1 MLLNVCR
8 LLIVLFFC
16 GYIAEVDAQET
27 PASYQVQMQVKVPLR
42 DGVHLNA
49 TLYRPDPLKD
59 PLPVIFLFTP
69 YPQDTSH
76 SSGAY
81 FAAHGYI
88 YAAVDVRGRGES
100 EGVFDPFAHDAQ
112 DGYDLVEW
120 FAKQPWCN
128 GKVAMFGGSY
138 AGGDQWQTA
147 MIRPPHLT
155 TIVPTASAHAG
166 VDFPAFHHILTPYD
180 VQWLALTRGH
190 ILYEQVFEDR
200 LWSDAAKRLYLDKAP
215 FKDMDAYTG
224 TKSEIFQT
232 WIRHPDLDEYW
243 KSRTGSRA
251 QVNAVNI
258 PVLEVTGS
266 HDGDEPGALSYHVD
280 REASPASAEKTFLVI
295 GPWDHSG
302 TRDPKQDVGDEHFG
316 AASLIDILGLHLQ
329 WYDYTMKSGPRPAF
343 LQKNVMYYVAGSGA
357 ECWKSADSLSEASS
371 SSLTLFLD
379 ASGGAKSVYHS
390 GVLSPRANGATGG
403 EWQSDPNDLSA
414 ANQPDA
420 QPGATLH
427 GDGLVFHSAPF
438 AEDTEIDGR
447 IDLRLW
453 LSIDAPDTDL
463 AASLYLVTPDG
474 KSHSLTDSA
483 LRARYRN
490 SEEKPEPIR
499 ENQPEEYRF
508 SPDQPFFAQRAPK
521 GSQLRLVLMS
531 LNDPQHEKNWNSMK
545 PVADQTGQDARV
557 AHIRLLQTTEHPS
570 TLTLP
575 LGDVH
580 AGCKASASM

>member
-1 MLLNVCR
+1 MRTIVCR
-8 LLIVLFFC
+8 LLIIFFFF
-16 GYIAEVDAQET
+16 GFVAEVDAEET
-27 PASYQVQMQVKVPLR
+27 TSSYQVQMQVKVPLR

-49 TLYRPDPLKD
+49 TLYRPDSLQD

-69 YPQDTSH
+69 YPEDTSH

-88 YAAVDVRGRGES
+88 YAVVDVRGRGDS
-100 EGVFDPFAHDAQ
+100 EGVFDPFAHEGQ
-112 DGYDLVEW
+112 DGYDIVEW

-128 GKVAMFGGSY
+128 GKLAMFGGSY
-138 AGGDQWQTA
+138 AGGDQWLTA
-147 MIRPPHLT
+147 TMRPPHLT
-155 TIVPTASAHAG
+155 TIVPTASAHPG
-166 VDFPAFHHILTPYD
+166 VDFPASHHILTPYD
-180 VQWLALTRGH
+180 VQWLALTTGH
-190 ILYEQVFEDR
+190 VLYSQVLRDS
-200 LWSDAAKRLYLDKAP
+200 LWDNAAKRLYLDKAS
-215 FKDMDAYTG
+215 FKDIDTYTG

-243 KSRTGSRA
+243 KTREGSGEQIA
-251 QVNAVNI
+251 GVHI
-258 PVLEVTGS
+258 PVLEVTGT
-266 HDGDEPGALSYHVD
+266 HDGDEPGALSFHAD
-280 REASPASAEKTFLVI
+280 HDASPANAQTTYLVV
-295 GPWDHSG
+295 GPWNHGG
-302 TRDPKQDVGDEHFG
+302 TRDPTQDVDSEHFG
-316 AASLIDILGLHLQ
+316 TASLIDIRRLHLQ
-329 WYDYTMKSGPRPAF
+329 WYDYTMKGGPKPAF

-357 ECWKSADSLSEASS
+357 ECWKSADSLSQVSS

-390 GVLSPRANGATGG
+390 GVLSPILNGTTGG
-403 EWQSDPNDLSA
+403 EWLSDPNDLSA
-414 ANQPDA
+414 ANAPDA
-420 QPGATLH
+420 QPGAMLH
-427 GDGLVFHSAPF
+427 GNGLVFHSAPF
-438 AEDTEIDGR
+438 AEDTEIDGKM
-447 IDLRLW
+447 DLRLW

-463 AASLYLVTPDG
+463 SASLYLVTPDG
-474 KSHSLTDSA
+474 KSHYLTDSA

-490 SEEKPEPIR
+490 SEEHPEPIHK
-499 ENQPEEYRF
+499 NQPEEYRF
-508 SPDQPFFAQRAPK
+508 SPDQPFFAERAPK

-580 AGCKASASM
+580 ATCKASASL